1 MLNSLTKLGKWLF
14 IIPFVVFGFFHLTG
28 ADKMAGMVPAYFP
41 GGAIWVYL
49 TGLGQLAFA
58 ASVVLGKYDKLA
70 AGLCALM
77 LLVFVLTIHLPG
89 VMAGGDMAQMA
100 MSGLLKDI
108 GLAGGALMYA
118 SAFAKDSSVI
128 G

>member
-1 MLNSLTKLGKWLF
+1 MLNSLTGLGKWLF
-14 IIPFVVFGFFHLTG
+14 VVPFVAFGFMHFAG
-28 ADKMAGMVPAYFP
+28 ADQMAGMVPAYFV
-41 GGAIWVYL
+41 GGVIWVYL
-49 TGLGQLAFA
+49 AGLAQLAFA

-70 AGLCALM
+70 ALLCALM

-89 VMAGGDMAQMA
+89 VLGGNQMS
-100 MSGLLKDI
+100 MGGLLKDI

-118 SAFAKDSSVI
+118 SAFAKDNSVV

>member
-1 MLNSLTKLGKWLF
+1 MLNSLTSLGKWLF
-14 IIPFVVFGFFHLTG
+14 IVPFVVFGFMHLAG
-28 ADKMAGMVPAYFP
+28 ADQMAGMVPAYFG

-49 TGLGQLAFA
+49 TGIAQLAFG
-58 ASVVLGKYDKLA
+58 ASVILGKYDKMA
-70 AGLCALM
+70 AMLCALM

-89 VMAGGDMAQMA
+89 VLGGNQMS
-100 MSGLLKDI
+100 MGGLLKDI

-118 SAFAKDSSVI
+118 SSFSKDNSVV

>member
-1 MLNSLTKLGKWLF
+1 MLNNLTSLGKWLF
-14 IIPFVVFGFFHLTG
+14 IVPFVAFGIMHFAG
-28 ADKMAGMVPAYFP
+28 ADQMAGMVPAYFV

-49 TGLGQLAFA
+49 TGLAQIAFA
-58 ASVVLGKYDKLA
+58 TSVVIGKYDKLA
-70 AGLCALM
+70 ALLCALM

-89 VMAGGDMAQMA
+89 VLDGNQMS

-118 SAFAKDSSVI
+118 SAFAKDNSVV